1 MSFEEL
7 VCEVSDQPR
16 KAGEIAQWVVASL
29 EKPVAVADGHGPG
42 KMGPSGQRWA
52 RQMEGSIT
60 WKGFQGGIVLFFINA
75 KTLNSHPHNKTT
87 VQGPK
92 TQIGLV
98 SWAYRSVPGHTCLA
112 SRLRV
117 NSGLKGSGSPHR
129 VCPQCPALRKL
140 PPPGSD
146 LLDEGL
152 ALENRDWPA
161 RVREIGLMGP
171 LPCPRPPSACP
182 GEWSTFSP
190 KTR

>member
-60 WKGFQGGIVLFFINA
+60 WKGFQGGIVLFFINEE
-75 KTLNSHPHNKTT
+75 TLNSHPHNKTT

-92 TQIGLV
+92 TLDAPNSDRFSQLGL
-98 SWAYRSVPGHTCLA
+98 SVCAWSHLLSFKTQ
-112 SRLRV
+112 SEFRV
-117 NSGLKGSGSPHR
+117 ER
-129 VCPQCPALRKL
+129 IR
-140 PPPGSD
+140 
-146 LLDEGL
+146 
-152 ALENRDWPA
+152 
-161 RVREIGLMGP
+161 
-171 LPCPRPPSACP
+171 
-182 GEWSTFSP
+182 FSP
-190 KTR
+190 